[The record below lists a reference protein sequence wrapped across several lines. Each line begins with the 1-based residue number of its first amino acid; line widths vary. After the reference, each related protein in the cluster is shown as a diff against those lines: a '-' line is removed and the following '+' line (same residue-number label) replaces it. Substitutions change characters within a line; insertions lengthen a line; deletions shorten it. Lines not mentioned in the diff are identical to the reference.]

1 MKTSKTLN
9 VLVVILFILFG
20 LVYIQFIKGTKTTVQ
35 TVQNFNQ
42 RIIDLEEA
50 QEIMNAK
57 MDILFKETQSLK
69 KSLSSGG
76 GLKEPV
82 VQQKPAPPRTVL

>member
-1 MKTSKTLN
+1 MKTSRSLN

-20 LVYIQFIKGTKTTVQ
+20 VVYVQFIKGMKTTVK

-42 RIIDLEEA
+42 RIKGLEET

-57 MDILFKETQSLK
+57 MDILFKETQSFK

-76 GLKEPV
+76 GPKEPA
-82 VQQKPAPPRTVL
+82 VQQKSTPPRTVL